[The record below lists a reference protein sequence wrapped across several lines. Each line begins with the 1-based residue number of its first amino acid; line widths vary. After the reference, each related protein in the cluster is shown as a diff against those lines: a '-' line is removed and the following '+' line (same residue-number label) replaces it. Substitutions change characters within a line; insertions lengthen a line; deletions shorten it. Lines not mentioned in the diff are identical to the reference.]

1 MSEPRY
7 GEESDDAAFGRV
19 YEHLRRI
26 AQRERGRVDAAA
38 TLNTTALVHETW
50 LDLCAERDQTLA
62 PRDFFAY
69 AATAMRHLLI
79 DHARRSAR
87 PKHGGDLVR
96 ADLEEREGGEVLI
109 DAAQA
114 LELDA
119 ALRELAAA
127 DARAAQVVE
136 LHYFAGLELPRIA
149 ELMGVST
156 RTVNRDWRFARAWL
170 HERLG

>member
-1 MSEPRY
+1 MGELQY
-7 GEESDDAAFGRV
+7 GEEANDAAFARV
-19 YEHLRRI
+19 YERLRRI
-26 AQRERGRVDAAA
+26 AQRERGRVEAAA

-50 LDLCAERDQTLA
+50 LDLCADREQALE

-79 DHARRSAR
+79 DHARRGAR
-87 PKHGGDLVR
+87 PKHGGDMVR
-96 ADLEEREGGEVLI
+96 ADLDEREGEVII

-119 ALRELAAA
+119 ALRELAGA